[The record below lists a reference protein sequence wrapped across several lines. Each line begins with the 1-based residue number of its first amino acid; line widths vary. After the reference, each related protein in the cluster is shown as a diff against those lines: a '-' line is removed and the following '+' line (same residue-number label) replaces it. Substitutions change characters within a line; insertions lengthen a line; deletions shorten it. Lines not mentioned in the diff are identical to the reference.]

1 VTFSEDYD
9 LSGEDDDLREAR
21 RIMDR
26 LFLDESALPT
36 ILDEIRG
43 RAARQARERYL
54 EEGAANDGLDWYPG
68 RWGKPK
74 P

>member
-1 VTFSEDYD
+1 MTFSEDYD
-9 LSGEDDDLREAR
+9 LDPDVSEAERIAEAFDL
-21 RIMDR
+21 DP
-26 LFLDESALPT
+26 DEV
-36 ILDEIRG
+36 LDEIRG